1 MKLSIKQIKE
11 TLYGEPKSNS
21 AKQWSVYVEGCKVIV
36 EWGRVG
42 GKLQTKETICE
53 SKNVG
58 RSNETTPEDQALLEA
73 HTKWTKQHDNK
84 LYRTT
89 IEDAKSVGQ
98 LLPMLAIDGSKK
110 PEKIVFPCHKMPKLD
125 GVRCMVYL
133 EEDEVKAIS
142 RQGKFYELHKELK
155 LELQGL
161 LKVYNKLDGELYIH
175 GEKLQSIVSAV
186 RNTKNPLHEKLEF
199 HIFDIPTEELLWM
212 GRANELALLPD
223 KIFTK
228 VVSFKSIFSMEEAL
242 LSVEDYM
249 DQGYEGTILRNPKGK
264 YEFNHRSNDLI
275 KLKTML
281 DSEAKV
287 IGCREDK
294 NGEGVLTCEWQG
306 VTFDCKMKGTH
317 EERLFLEQKKL
328 IGEWVNFS
336 YQALTEGS
344 KPQFP
349 SGNYVRECDS
359 QGQPLE

>member
-21 AKQWSVYVEGCKVIV
+21 AKQWSVYVDGNKVIV

-42 GKLQTKETICE
+42 GKLQTKETVCG

-58 RSNETTPEDQALLEA
+58 RSNETTPEEQAILEA
-73 HTKWTKQHDNK
+73 NAKWTKQHDNK
-84 LYRTT
+84 LYRKT
-89 IEDAKSVGQ
+89 IEEAKSVGK

-110 PEKIVFPCHKMPKLD
+110 PDKIKFPCDKMPKLD

-133 EEDEVKAIS
+133 EDGEVKAIS
-142 RQGKFYELHKELK
+142 RQGKFYNLHEDLK
-155 LELQGL
+155 SELQELVSEYG
-161 LKVYNKLDGELYIH
+161 KLDGELYIH
-175 GEKLQSIVSAV
+175 GEKLQNIVSAV
-186 RNTKNPLHEKLEF
+186 RNTKNPLHKKVEY
-199 HIFDIPTEELLWM
+199 HIFDIPSEDVWAQ
-212 GRANELALLPD
+212 RALVLKGLSNKA
-223 KIFTK
+223 FVK
-228 VVSFKSIFSMEEAL
+228 VVPFSVAFSMEEAL
-242 LSVEDYM
+242 LSVDDYM
-249 DQGYEGTILRNPKGK
+249 SQGYEGTILRNVKGK

-287 IGCREDK
+287 VDCREDK
-294 NGEGVLTCEWQG
+294 NGEGVLSCEWG
-306 VTFDCKMKGTH
+306 NITFDCKMKGSH
-317 EERLFLEQKKL
+317 EERLFSEQKEL
-328 IGEWVNFS
+328 IGEWINFS